1 MTQLNDHDVYLLG
14 TDIDTGVAAFDTYR
28 NLALETLSA
37 LYFSLPESGK
47 IAIK

>member
-1 MTQLNDHDVYLLG
+1 MTQLNDHDVYLLR

-28 NLALETLSA
+28 SLALKA
-37 LYFSLPESGK
+37 LRALDFSLPESGK